1 MMDILR
7 IAIKM
12 ETLREQRDMIKYETC
27 TEDAYKHFIMMYDEL
42 VSILKASEMSE
53 DCRKYIAWEVY
64 KMDYMYNYCKKSL
77 EN

>member
-1 MMDILR
+1 MDILK

-27 TEDAYKHFIMMYDEL
+27 TVDDYKHFIMMYDEL
-42 VSILKASEMSE
+42 VSILKASEMNE
-53 DCRKYIAWEVY
+53 DCRKYIAWELY